1 MLEEKLKK
9 SSSEGTKQSEKEIA
23 DLKKE
28 NSQMKEEIKKALQ
41 IHSANLKLK
50 EKNDK
55 LQEQLK
61 KA

>member
-1 MLEEKLKK
+1 
-9 SSSEGTKQSEKEIA
+9 
-23 DLKKE
+23 
-28 NSQMKEEIKKALQ
+28 MKEEIKKALQ